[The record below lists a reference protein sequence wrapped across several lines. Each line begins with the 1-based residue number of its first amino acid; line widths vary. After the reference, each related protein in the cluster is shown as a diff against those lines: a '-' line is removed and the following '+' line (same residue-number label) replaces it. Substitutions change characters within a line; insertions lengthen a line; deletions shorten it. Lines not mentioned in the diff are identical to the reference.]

1 MKKILVFI
9 LVLLISSS
17 SFAELFIPKENKY
30 YFEIIRKEKVI
41 GFHEILFE
49 KDNELIKIEIN
60 VDIKVKLGFIT
71 LFKYRH
77 QNTEKWKNN
86 ELIYIKTNSTTNS
99 KKEYSLVGEQKEDF
113 FEYNGIDGIKNTD
126 KDIIPISYWNK
137 EIINKQEFL
146 DSQKGIIRKIEVIT
160 IKEET
165 LSFNNIEYIT
175 KKYEI
180 NVKSKHPTDEK
191 ELSIIYVWYTEEDE
205 LIKIEFKSPEDNS
218 IITYKRI
225 I

>member
-1 MKKILVFI
+1 MNKILAFI

-17 SFAELFIPKENKY
+17 SFADLFIPKENKY
-30 YFEIIRKEKVI
+30 FFEIIRKNKII
-41 GFHEILFE
+41 GFHEMLFE
-49 KDNELIKIEIN
+49 IDNELVKIEIN

-99 KKEYSLVGEQKEDF
+99 KKEYSVVGERKEDL
-113 FEYNGIDGIKNTD
+113 FEYIGIDGIKTTD
-126 KDIIPISYWNK
+126 KDIIPVSYWNK
-137 EIINKQEFL
+137 EIIKKQEFL
-146 DSQKGIIRKIEVIT
+146 DSQKGIIRKIEVIE
-160 IKEET
+160 IKEEK
-165 LSFNNIEYIT
+165 LFFDNIEHIT

-191 ELSIIYVWYTEEDE
+191 ELSVIYVWYTEEGE
-205 LIKIEFKSPEDNS
+205 LIKLEFKSPEDNS